1 MKTMSNEKIILRV
14 VDVTFIGIGPHDLN
28 VALSL
33 RGLGKDETEMIK
45 IITELKGKTIE
56 VKAV

>member
-1 MKTMSNEKIILRV
+1 MTEKKIILRV
-14 VDVTFIGIGPHDLN
+14 VDVTFVEIGPHDLN

-45 IITELKGKTIE
+45 TITELKGKTVDI
-56 VKAV
+56 KAV